1 MRRFFKIP
9 LIPEPTVG
17 FVACL
22 RKMEECYLCNRTSSQ
37 RWYPSPHSTGLFHC
51 NACHVI
57 KNSKACP
64 YCGIEGSQSS
74 ADAVFICIICF
85 RDTHHKCTAEFR
97 GRTRKRYVLFVR
109 LSIESAYANTT
120 EKSSLYKSKTFHHC
134 SIIIFISFLDIF
146 EGLFTYPPN
155 LLKKISKG

>member
-1 MRRFFKIP
+1 MLSKTAKLV
-9 LIPEPTVG
+9 LIAVSRDHNRQLT
-17 FVACL
+17 L
-22 RKMEECYLCNRTSSQ
+22 YLFASFAFEIRII
-37 RWYPSPHSTGLFHC
+37 
-51 NACHVI
+51 NAPR
-57 KNSKACP
+57 NF
-64 YCGIEGSQSS
+64 G
-74 ADAVFICIICF
+74 DAF
-85 RDTHHKCTAEFR
+85 
-97 GRTRKRYVLFVR
+97 RKRYVLFVR